1 MNIIE
6 RIREYKSANQAENLT
21 DVRKP
26 ALIAEPK
33 STFVYTRGADVMT
46 TFRKHGFVPPSEV
59 RTDYLFGSNR
69 RRDS

>member
-1 MNIIE
+1 MNIIQ
-6 RIREYKSANQAENLT
+6 RIREYKNASQDENLT
-21 DVRKP
+21 NVRKP

-33 STFVYTRGADVMT
+33 STFVYTSGADVMA

-69 RRDS
+69 RRES